1 MEIKKIESYGSFGC
15 CSHWKVC
22 DLGKNFSKCVYKEI
36 SPGRMKDCQ
45 AYNRGIGLLNFNQKE
60 GILDSSVE
68 MVDEPK
74 ILEKTELEQLSLF

>member
-1 MEIKKIESYGSFGC
+1 
-15 CSHWKVC
+15 
-22 DLGKNFSKCVYKEI
+22 
-36 SPGRMKDCQ
+36 MKDCQ